1 MRTTLFTLLF
11 LVPLVV
17 TAADPTDTAGAPSNT
32 RLHVSNRDDCPVEI
46 LEKKSRVVDPSS
58 LNARGGPGTV
68 DSTMYKKKGY
78 GAIERH
84 IVYDIAYR
92 NRANQTLLAAEFV
105 LEGYG
110 DDDDLKFKWTRS
122 YDAKTLSPQ
131 RIEIVH
137 EVGLA
142 IVEDV
147 AYYKLSVRGALLADG
162 TLWVPRDSDSAT
174 TGP

>member
-1 MRTTLFTLLF
+1 MRKTLFTFLF

-17 TAADPTDTAGAPSNT
+17 TAAGPTDTTRAPSST
-32 RLHVSNRDDCPVEI
+32 RLQVSNRDDCPVEI

-58 LNARGGPGTV
+58 LNARGGPGTM

-92 NRANQTLLAAEFV
+92 NRANQALLAAEFQ

-110 DDDDLKFKWTRS
+110 DNDDLKFKWTRS
-122 YDAKTLSPQ
+122 YDAEALSPQ

-147 AYYKLSVRGALLADG
+147 AYYKLSVRGVLLADG
-162 TLWVPRDSDSAT
+162 TLWVAGNLDSAT
-174 TGP
+174 TAP